1 MEAGGWHTLS
11 YRPDAPILR
20 AFVSCEGSGFRRRA
34 ATTAPL
40 NSCLA
45 TWSHAAEALRLRCQN
60 RDAPHISLHLNYRN
74 DCVIISR
81 ALISSP
87 QGGYMVH
94 AARTSTARAP
104 APPSPRHFLIPRSG
118 VRNAR
123 NFPENNALDFSNRL
137 KAAIC
142 SARFSHVSRSRNQHS
157 LVTHHASGSTNHQ
170 SLPSNHSFLIAS
182 PQNIKNRR
190 K

>member
-20 AFVSCEGSGFRRRA
+20 AFVSCEGAGFRRRA

-45 TWSHAAEALRLRCQN
+45 TWSHAAEAPACAARTARPPPL
-60 RDAPHISLHLNYRN
+60 SLHLNYRN

-104 APPSPRHFLIPRSG
+104 APLPTRHFLIPRSG
-118 VRNAR
+118 IKNAC
-123 NFPENNALDFSNRL
+123 NSPENNALNFSNRR
-137 KAAIC
+137 KTANS
-142 SARFSHVSRSRNQHS
+142 SARFSHVSRSRNHHS
-157 LVTHHASGSTNHQ
+157 PVTHHASGSTNHQ
-170 SLPSNHSFLIAS
+170 SLPTNHAFLIAS

>member
-1 MEAGGWHTLS
+1 MPRSGIPFAGAFPACFRVARSQPGAV
-11 YRPDAPILR
+11 RP
-20 AFVSCEGSGFRRRA
+20 
-34 ATTAPL
+34 
-40 NSCLA
+40 
-45 TWSHAAEALRLRCQN
+45 
-60 RDAPHISLHLNYRN
+60 RDAPPLSLHLNYRN

-94 AARTSTARAP
+94 AARVSTARAP
-104 APPSPRHFLIPRSG
+104 APPSPRHFLIARG
-118 VRNAR
+118 GIKNAC
-123 NFPENNALDFSNRL
+123 NSPENNALNFSNRL
-137 KAAIC
+137 KTANS
-142 SARFSHVSRSRNQHS
+142 SARFSHVSRSRNHHS
-157 LVTHHASGSTNHQ
+157 PVTHHASGSTNHQ